1 MMYFIR
7 FLPLLT
13 IYQEELNMDK
23 AMMPVERLTDEE
35 VVFEPDFA
43 SIDREAAQVDVE
55 EVDKSVQDEERRERK
70 RDIKRWP
77 FDVVNKDEKLAIQ
90 ISYKSETREFG
101 PEEIS
106 VMVLT
111 KMKETAEAY
120 LVSRTFMYDVGI
132 IAGLQV
138 LRIINDPTAAAV
150 AYGLNKQGGDSQIIV
165 YDLGGGTFDVLH
177 KKKTGTDHD
186 VTTNLR
192 EVEMTRHALSS
203 QQSTRIEIE
212 SFEDGDEFSETLTKA
227 KLKEL
232 NMDLFRETM
241 KPPVEQ
247 VLKDVNVK
255 KELMRY
261 VVVLV
266 DGSTHIPKVQQLLKE
281 YFNGKEPSKGV
292 NPNEA
297 VAHGGAVPFRV
308 NRVPKMSF
316 LWISIPSPSVSRP
329 PVVSSRSLSLVT
341 RSFPLRKSQIPL
353 SLSRCMYDSE
363 GEHALTKDNNLLGKF
378 ELPGI
383 HLHPVGR
390 LSEAALSGW
399 LEVEELASEDEVN
412 CSRINSQ
419 PVVFVCV
426 QQSDL
431 NWLKDWPRI
440 GPCGRNRVFAPKYQQ
455 RAVIAPE
462 FIERFHSDDARFLAA
477 YPEVEQGYSALL
489 RAINTACQAR
499 GEREMRSWTG
509 IQSSS

>member
-1 MMYFIR
+1 MMVDRTYC
-7 FLPLLT
+7 
-13 IYQEELNMDK
+13 
-23 AMMPVERLTDEE
+23 DEE

-43 SIDREAAQVDVE
+43 SIDREVAQVDVE
-55 EVDKSVQDEERRERK
+55 EVDKAVQDEERRERK

-138 LRIINDPTAAAV
+138 LRIINDPTTAAV

-165 YDLGGGTFDVLH
+165 YDLGGGTFDVSFHRRWLH

-227 KLKEL
+227 KLEEL

-266 DGSTHIPKVQQLLKE
+266 DGSTRIPKVQQLLKE
-281 YFNGKEPSKGV
+281 YFNGKEPSKGGTEDV
-292 NPNEA
+292 VLVDIYPLTLSIETT
-297 VAHGGAVPFRV
+297 GGVFT
-308 NRVPKMSF
+308 K
-316 LWISIPSPSVSRP
+316 LIPRNTVIP
-329 PVVSSRSLSLVT
+329 T
-341 RSFPLRKSQIPL
+341 RKSQIPL

-383 HLHPVGR
+383 HLHPVWGAADKGAGKSKSITIMNER
-390 LSEAALSGW
+390 DIFPRQLGSTLNQLSSF
-399 LEVEELASEDEVN
+399 VFSVRSQLA
-412 CSRINSQ
+412 Q
-419 PVVFVCV
+419 GLAP
-426 QQSDL
+426 
-431 NWLKDWPRI
+431 DWTR
-440 GPCGRNRVFAPKYQQ
+440 GRNRVFAPKYQQ

-489 RAINTACQAR
+489 HAINTACQAR